1 MPMTFNCPNCGA
13 QLDYPGGSISLI
25 CQYCGNSVVVPA
37 DLQRAHAQDEVRKM
51 LTWPEL
57 RKNRWFQVGAA
68 LFFVIFVLPVCV
80 GVIGSLIGIAAGVG
94 APILTV
100 ILQVVLGR

>member
-1 MPMTFNCPNCGA
+1 MTFNCPNCGA
-13 QLDYPGGSISLI
+13 QLQYQGGNTALT
-25 CQYCGNSVVVPA
+25 CQYCGNSVLVPA
-37 DLQRAHAQDEVRKM
+37 DLQQAHAQEDVRKT

-57 RKNRWFQVGAA
+57 RKNRWFQVGVV
-68 LFFVIFVLPVCV
+68 LFVLIFVLPACV

-94 APILTV
+94 APILAV

>member
-1 MPMTFNCPNCGA
+1 MPLTFNCPNCGA
-13 QLDYPGGSISLI
+13 QLEYQGGNTSLA
-25 CQYCGNSVVVPA
+25 CPYCGNSVVVPA
-37 DLQRAHAQDEVRKM
+37 DLQQAHAQDEVRKM

-57 RKNRWFQVGAA
+57 RKNRWFKVSVA
-68 LFFVIFVLPVCV
+68 LFFVIFVLPTCV

-94 APILTV
+94 APILAV